1 MIELI
6 QEFWQ
11 VLAEM
16 SPYLLLGFLV
26 AGLLSAWVPRS
37 FIERHLGGR
46 GLWPTLK
53 ASLLGIPLPLCSCG
67 VIPVAASL
75 RRHRASKGATTSF
88 LLSTPQTG
96 VDSIMV
102 TLALL
107 GPLYAIYRPIAA
119 LITGVAGGL
128 IVDTVEHNGTAAPQT
143 AAEDVACS
151 DGCGEPPTDGPAW
164 RRILEYGFITLPRDI
179 GKSLLIG
186 LAIAALIGALVP
198 HGFFANVLPGVWG
211 MLAMLIVSIPL
222 YVCATGSVPMAAAF
236 IVAGVSPGAALVFL
250 VAGPATNAA
259 SITTL
264 WKVLGRRATLTYLGT
279 VAIGA
284 LLGGLLLD
292 KLFTMTGLP
301 VADHSMWMPP
311 AWVNT
316 ASAIALL
323 AVLGFAMWP
332 RRPAAALEPKPEERL
347 TVLDVQGMTC
357 GHCVSSVTQTLK
369 SQPGVSAAQADL
381 GAGTAT
387 IAGRDYDV
395 NRLIAE
401 LNGLGFEA
409 SHRR

>member
-46 GLWPTLK
+46 GLWPALK

-96 VDSIMV
+96 VDSILV

-107 GPLYAIYRPIAA
+107 GPLYAVYRPIAA

-128 IVDTVEHNGTAAPQT
+128 IVDTVEHNGAAAQET
-143 AAEDVACS
+143 AAEDATLS

-211 MLAMLIVSIPL
+211 MLAMLAVSIPL

-264 WKVLGRRATLTYLGT
+264 WKVLGRRATLTYLAT
-279 VAIGA
+279 VAVGA

-292 KLFTMTGLP
+292 RLFTVTGLP

-311 AWVNT
+311 QWVNT

-323 AVLGFAMWP
+323 LILGYAMWP
-332 RRPAAALEPKPEERL
+332 RRPGPALQAQPEEQL
-347 TVLDVQGMTC
+347 TVLEVRGMTC
-357 GHCVSSVTQTLK
+357 GHCASSVTQTLR

-409 SHRR
+409 SHRQ